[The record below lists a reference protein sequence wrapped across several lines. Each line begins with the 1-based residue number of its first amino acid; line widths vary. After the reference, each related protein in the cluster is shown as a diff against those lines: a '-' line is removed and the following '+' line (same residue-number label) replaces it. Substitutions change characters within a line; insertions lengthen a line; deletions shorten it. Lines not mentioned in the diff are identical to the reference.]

1 MDVIEPTID
10 YDFSNLY
17 LGPPTTLSGGAYFT
31 RVMCNNNKQLYIQT
45 PKSLTKQG
53 FVKNG
58 KKIFTDL
65 MFDNN
70 DTVFIN
76 WIENLETKCQ
86 DLIFTKGQNWFE
98 NKLERDDIESAFT
111 SPFKIFKSGKYYLLR
126 INVKQNI
133 KIYDEKDQ
141 IINIEDISSEK
152 TIISILEIQGIKFT
166 SRNFQLEI
174 ELKQAMVVSPDPFL
188 DECFI
193 KKPTKQVTIAE
204 QHFEP
209 NISYNKI
216 INESA
221 KDLLENTNKN
231 YENEDKSLEDKSVED
246 KSVEQES
253 LEDKSVEDKSVE
265 DKSVEDKS
273 VEQESLEENNS
284 DNNIIPIDLEVC
296 LDKDGSS
303 IEESENI
310 VLDVEELTIDENI
323 ELEDPNSLKEVNLT
337 SSLENNLET
346 ITLKKPNQVY
356 YEIYQKAREKAKEA
370 KKNAVLAY
378 LEMKNIKKTYM
389 LDDIDNSDSEL
400 EEFDNE
406 DISDDES
413 LENTLE

>member
-204 QHFEP
+204 QHFETN
-209 NISYNKI
+209 NILNNSYNKI

-231 YENEDKSLEDKSVED
+231 NEDKSLEDKSVED
-246 KSVEQES
+246 KSLEDKS
-253 LEDKSVEDKSVE
+253 LEDKSVEE
-265 DKSVEDKS
+265 
-273 VEQESLEENNS
+273 ESLEENNS

-296 LDKDGSS
+296 LDKDGDSK
-303 IEESENI
+303 EESENI
-310 VLDVEELTIDENI
+310 VLDVEELTIDDNI
-323 ELEDPNSLKEVNLT
+323 ELEDPNSLKEVNLA